1 MPCSLVATKQYKIQ
15 KKQYHC
21 LKPDHFQLLNEKK
34 SCQPIFEDFVL
45 FRGVLDFVGL
55 HRVSCSQNMFSY
67 HYWAMRWTFAE
78 HVAPWHAT
86 VAPVQVQKR
95 TPRVNWPQVD
105 IFSLTNEDVAGSP
118 QKSP

>member
-1 MPCSLVATKQYKIQ
+1 
-15 KKQYHC
+15 
-21 LKPDHFQLLNEKK
+21 
-34 SCQPIFEDFVL
+34 
-45 FRGVLDFVGL
+45 
-55 HRVSCSQNMFSY
+55 
-67 HYWAMRWTFAE
+67 MRWTFAE

-118 QKSP
+118 QKSPWKNQNNKNDTNPKMDNLLVLNKEITILQ